1 MKQSPFHRWQSDSL
15 NEFYVSWCKIDVA
28 SEERGKRERVQ
39 AAVNQP
45 DESCKSHSGHLGDVA
60 EDK

>member
-1 MKQSPFHRWQSDSL
+1 M
-15 NEFYVSWCKIDVA
+15 A

-45 DESCKSHSGHLGDVA
+45 EESCKSHSGHLGDVA
-60 EDK
+60 EDRELGPPTHGKGFLGNVMEFVSP